1 MTVTPFIIAGLVTG
15 CIYAISALGLVLTYT
30 SSRVFNFAQGVMA
43 WSIAIFYYWL
53 HEYPQGPKWPIAAAA
68 PFTILIVAPLF
79 GLVLYAL
86 LFRRLTHVTPT
97 VRLVSTVGLWV
108 ALPAIVKIIF
118 TFVTQRE
125 IFQPDGLV
133 TNPPNDPNFIKV
145 FGTWMNPNQFVVIV
159 S

>member
-1 MTVTPFIIAGLVTG
+1 MTPFIIAGLVTG

-30 SSRVFNFAQGVMA
+30 SSRVFNFAHGVMA

-53 HEYPQGPKWPIAAAA
+53 HEYPDGPRWSIPVAA

-86 LFRRLTHVTPT
+86 LFKRLTHVTPT

-118 TFVTQRE
+118 TFVTERDV
-125 IFQPDGLV
+125 FQPDGLV
-133 TNPPNDPNFIKV
+133 NNPP
-145 FGTWMNPNQFVVIV
+145 TR
-159 S
+159 SS